1 MDVQSAIALA
11 TRARGKA
18 KRVLL
23 RAPGVKQVADTRYF
37 AALGRHAGQLPW
49 LDETRFSVVAVP
61 RKD

>member
-23 RAPGVKQVADTRYF
+23 RTPVVKQVADTRYF
-37 AALGRHAGQLPW
+37 AALGRHAAQLPW
-49 LDETRFSVVAVP
+49 LDETRFSVL
-61 RKD
+61 